1 MLNSRRYNHWVFYQI
16 KDSVE
21 DIVKQVFQFLKRD
34 QQLTHDLHTYQ
45 TLFTNR
51 ELAVNKLQIQEWQR
65 STRREKVT

>member
-1 MLNSRRYNHWVFYQI
+1 VFYQM

-34 QQLTHDLHTYQ
+34 QQLTHDQHTYQ